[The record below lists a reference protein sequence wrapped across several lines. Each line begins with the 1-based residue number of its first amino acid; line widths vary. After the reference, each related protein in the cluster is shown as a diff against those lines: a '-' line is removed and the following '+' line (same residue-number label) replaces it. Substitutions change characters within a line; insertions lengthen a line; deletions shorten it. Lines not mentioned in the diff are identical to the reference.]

1 MHERAASSGKRGF
14 LKTIVNYS
22 DGGPLRC
29 KKVSQVAQNSVISPL
44 DSGFCPIEP
53 DFIHPSWS
61 TAQAELVREP
71 RLQNLMETPPGA
83 QVEPHAKTQP
93 VKISAP
99 SISRAA
105 ELGGNC
111 GNREERRGRSR
122 PKNRLSRLMWLQL
135 KRRGVEQHIY
145 EGSYTR
151 LSRYPLQ
158 RLQKVNGSGRLK
170 VLVRRRRSRSSCF
183 SCFCAL

>member
-29 KKVSQVAQNSVISPL
+29 KKGSQVAQNSVISPL
-44 DSGFCPIEP
+44 NPGFCPIEP

-71 RLQNLMETPPGA
+71 RLQWKHLEPGA
-83 QVEPHAKTQP
+83 QVEPHAKTRP

-105 ELGGNC
+105 KLGGNC

-135 KRRGVEQHIY
+135 KR
-145 EGSYTR
+145 
-151 LSRYPLQ
+151 
-158 RLQKVNGSGRLK
+158 
-170 VLVRRRRSRSSCF
+170 
-183 SCFCAL
+183 